1 MYRAAVPKYLPR
13 RDFSEASPA
22 LRFNMLLSIWKDD
35 WKKSDGKD
43 KEFHSIKVHPE
54 WSRNFQKRQ
63 KNLSSLDNTA
73 MFQAKSISPFVTG
86 MGMEHP
92 LENGFAFLNPYGCP
106 YLPGS
111 GVKGVVRRAAEELAH
126 ENFFG
131 TKSKWT
137 LPAVW
142 RLFGFEP
149 WLANAGG
156 NKDEMED
163 FVSGFK
169 VSRGAIVK
177 YLNKVLP
184 ERSSA
189 FVEKIS
195 SSDNPLNCLL
205 EDRALHTRGA
215 LSFWDVVPEISGG
228 QLTCEIMTPHQ
239 SHYLQ
244 GEESPH
250 DSGQPNPI
258 PFLTVPPGSDFTFHV
273 ACDDRRLGALSDSWR
288 ELLESAFEHAFKW
301 LGFGAKTAV
310 GYGAMSRDRKA
321 EDNAREDK
329 KRRIEEKREKDRLA
343 SLPKVEREI
352 QEAVENRP
360 DKAEPES
367 TFIIR
372 LVEQG
377 KWENQE
383 KIEAANWLRSQLDKE
398 KQSGLSKKQ
407 TQKYKAKQEKVDSW
421 LRGE

>member
-1 MYRAAVPKYLPR
+1 MSRAAVPKYLPR
-13 RDFSEASPA
+13 SDFSEASPA

-35 WKKSDGKD
+35 WKKLDGKD
-43 KEFHSIKVHPE
+43 NEFHSIKVHPE
-54 WSRNFQKRQ
+54 WSSNFQKRQ
-63 KNLSSLDNTA
+63 KSLSSLDNTA

-86 MGMEHP
+86 MGMENP

-111 GVKGVVRRAAEELAH
+111 GVKGVVRCAAEELSH
-126 ENFFG
+126 EKFFD

-149 WLANAGG
+149 WLANADG
-156 NKDEMED
+156 NKDEMKD

-169 VSRGAIVK
+169 VSKEAIVE
-177 YLNKVLP
+177 YLNEVLP
-184 ERSSA
+184 EKSSA

-195 SSDNPLNCLL
+195 SSDNPLNSLL
-205 EDRALHTRGA
+205 KDRALHTRGA

-258 PFLTVPPGSDFTFHV
+258 PFLTVPPDSNFTFHV
-273 ACDDRRLGALSDSWR
+273 ACDDRRLGTLGESWR
-288 ELLESAFEHAFKW
+288 DLLESAFEHAFKW

-321 EDNAREDK
+321 EKGAWEDK
-329 KRRIEEKREKDRLA
+329 KSQIEKQREKDRLA

-352 QEAVENRP
+352 QEAVEGRP
-360 DKAEPES
+360 NKNEPES
-367 TFIIR
+367 TFVIK
-372 LVEQG
+372 LVGQG

-383 KIEAANWLRSQLDKE
+383 KIEAANWLCSQLDKE

-407 TQKYKAKQEKVDSW
+407 MKKHKEKQEKVNSW
-421 LRGE
+421 LSGE